1 MSNARKPKSARDN
14 GSTRDA
20 IIGGVARTSV
30 QEVVGRADAII
41 QGLTQRIDNQRA
53 SMTRVM
59 TIFKRAE
66 EECTCGAI
74 DRAMEAVSEQVPEE
88 AAASESSGD

>member
-1 MSNARKPKSARDN
+1 MSNSRKPKPASDN

-30 QEVVGRADAII
+30 REVVERSTAVID
-41 QGLTQRIDNQRA
+41 GLTQRIDNQRA

-59 TIFKRAE
+59 TIFKRAQD
-66 EECTCGAI
+66 ECTCGAI
-74 DRAMEAVSEQVPEE
+74 DKAMEAVSEQVPEE
-88 AAASESSGD
+88 AAAPESS